1 MKLYEYEGK
10 SLFRQT
16 GMIVPDGEAVE
27 TVDQA
32 VAAAERI
39 GYPAAIKSQ
48 VLKGGR
54 GKAGGI
60 GFAANRA
67 ELIRSVSDLLGRDLG
82 GETVDRLLIES
93 RVQDVV
99 RELYAGITLDARTMT
114 PLLMFSTQGGVDIE
128 EVVARNPE
136 AIVREHLDPDKT
148 YRLFDMLDLVASAGL
163 FGPEALGTAKL
174 LLGLIKCYFKY
185 DAFTAEINPILTT
198 GSGRV
203 FAADSKID
211 IDDSSV
217 KRVQAVRSFH
227 RTTVYEDPL
236 EAEAAAAGL
245 AYVRLDGGNI
255 GIICSGAGL
264 AMATMDAV
272 AAMGGRP
279 ANFLDLGGAA
289 PPEKVAAALR
299 IVLRTEGVKG
309 VLFNVFGGSNNCLK
323 MAQGIAEVVDQ
334 DRPDQTII
342 VKMRGY
348 NQEEGWLLLEERGVP
363 INKFGSTAEA
373 IQMMLDRFSDRGIE

>member
-10 SLFRQT
+10 SLFRRA
-16 GMIVPDGEAVE
+16 GMITPEGEAVE
-27 TVDQA
+27 TIDQA
-32 VAAAERI
+32 VDAAERI

-48 VLKGGR
+48 VLGGGR

-60 GFAANRA
+60 GFAADRD
-67 ELIRSVSDLLGRDLG
+67 ELIRTVKNLLGRDLG
-82 GETVDRLLIES
+82 GETVSRVLIE
-93 RVQDVV
+93 RRIEGVT
-99 RELYAGITLDARTMT
+99 REMYAGITLDARTMT
-114 PLLMFSTQGGVDIE
+114 PVLMFSTRGGVDIE
-128 EVVARNPE
+128 ELAANDPE
-136 AIVREHLDPDKT
+136 AIVREHLDPNKT
-148 YRLFDMLDLVASAGL
+148 YRLFDMLDLVARTGL
-163 FGPEALGTAKL
+163 TGAEAIGPAKL
-174 LLGLIKCYFKY
+174 LLGLIRCYFEF

-198 GSGRV
+198 KSGQA
-203 FAADSKID
+203 FAADAKID

-217 KRVQAVRSFH
+217 KRVQAVQSFQ
-227 RTTVYEDPL
+227 RAAVYGDPL
-236 EAEAAAAGL
+236 EEEAAAAGL
-245 AYVRLDGGNI
+245 AYLRLDGGNI
-255 GIICSGAGL
+255 GVICSGAGL
-264 AMATMDAV
+264 AMATMDAIS
-272 AAMGGRP
+272 AMGGRP

-323 MAQGIAEVVDQ
+323 MAQGIAEVI
-334 DRPDQTII
+334 DRDKPGQTIV

-348 NQEEGWLLLEERGVP
+348 NQEEGWALLEERGVP